1 MDIDEWKLLMRVRV
15 LMDENLPK
23 AKQLV
28 TNMINENQRKVLKTE
43 EGESNGR

>member
-43 EGESNGR
+43 EGESNG

>member
-43 EGESNGR
+43 EGK

>member
-43 EGESNGR
+43 EGE